1 MNKIT
6 NKITARC
13 LFFAWALMM
22 GAPSSHAQLPWQ
34 QGDGFYVG
42 VGGGYGYG
50 DFHAD
55 LATVDGELSGDG
67 FTADPD
73 NAFGS
78 LYAGYGE
85 IFDERYY
92 VAAEFALG
100 LWAGGD
106 RSNAVNIRPYV
117 DEVLSSTGRAN
128 APSEI
133 NGRFFAEP
141 KQDFSIYSRVGYL
154 LPEDRGLLYMVLGWT
169 YGVQT
174 LSFSTDSFDLT
185 SGTTTIPASFS
196 SDNVG
201 LSSFTYG
208 AGLELPVADTLAMRI
223 QYRYIDFGSNAS
235 VVLDDLNDQ
244 WTTIL
249 GSGESVGLSS
259 SSGSGTHVL
268 SLGLGYFF

>member
-1 MNKIT
+1 MSKIT
-6 NKITARC
+6 NKITMTRS
-13 LFFAWALMM
+13 LFFAGALMM
-22 GAPSSHAQLPWQ
+22 VASSSHALLPWQ

-55 LATVDGELSGDG
+55 LATADGELSGDG

-92 VAAEFALG
+92 VAAEFSLG

-106 RSNAVNIRPYV
+106 RSNAVNIRPYI
-117 DEVLSSTGRAN
+117 DEVISSGAN
-128 APSEI
+128 VPSVI

-154 LPEDRGLLYMVLGWT
+154 LPEDRGLLYLVLGWT

-174 LSFSTDSFDLT
+174 LSFSTEGFT
-185 SGTTTIPASFS
+185 SGTTAIPASFA

-223 QYRYIDFGSNAS
+223 QYRYIDFGSNAL
-235 VVLDDLNDQ
+235 VALDDLNDRWQ
-244 WTTIL
+244 SIL
-249 GSGESVGLSS
+249 GSGESLGLSS